1 VTWLLLHI
9 PDYIYYIYPV
19 ISVTISLFITGNLTV
34 YRPRIADSEL
44 LDRLDSAGAV
54 VIEGPKACGK
64 TAMARQISNSEVLLD
79 IDENARAAIAIDPSL
94 VLDGETPRLFDEWQI
109 EPSIWNHI
117 RRSVDQRQ
125 QTGLYILTGSAVP
138 ADDISRH
145 TGAGRISRL
154 RLRTMSLFE
163 SGFSSG
169 KISIA
174 SLLAGQYSGS
184 QKTNIDIATL
194 AERIC
199 IGGWPGSLNLGTK
212 AALNSQR
219 DYLEEIQRLD
229 IVRVDQVR
237 RDPDNVAR
245 VIRSLARNVATLVSA
260 RTIAT
265 DAGGSDGALDDDTV
279 RDYLFALRRLMVI
292 EDQPAWAPHMRSRS
306 LLRKSPKRHFVDPS
320 LAVAALRANPERLLK
335 DLRFLGFL
343 FESMVVRDLR
353 IYAQAAD
360 AKVSHYRD
368 NTGLEIDAIIETVD
382 GRWCAFEIK
391 LGTAKVD
398 EAAAN
403 LIRFRGRIDLAKCGQ
418 PGTLAVIVNGG
429 YGYLRDDGVA
439 VIPIGALGP

>member
-1 VTWLLLHI
+1 M
-9 PDYIYYIYPV
+9 
-19 ISVTISLFITGNLTV
+19 
-34 YRPRIADSEL
+34 YRSRVADSEL
-44 LDRLDSAGAV
+44 IDRLDSTGAV

-64 TAMARQISNSEVLLD
+64 TAMARQIAKSEVLLD

-94 VLDGETPRLFDEWQI
+94 VLEGDTPRLLDEWQI

-125 QTGLYILTGSAVP
+125 QTGQYILTGSAVP

-174 SLLAGQYSGS
+174 SLLSGQFSTS
-184 QKTNIDIATL
+184 PPADIDIKTL
-194 AERIC
+194 AEHIC
-199 IGGWPGSLNLGTK
+199 IGGWPGSLDLGIK
-212 AALNSQR
+212 AGLNAQR

-245 VIRSLARNVATLVSA
+245 VIRSLARNVSTLVSA
-260 RTIAT
+260 KTIAA
-265 DAGGSDGALDDDTV
+265 DAGGPDGAFDDDTV
-279 RDYLFALRRLMVI
+279 RDYLFALRRLMVV

-335 DLRFLGFL
+335 DLRFFGFL
-343 FESMVVRDLR
+343 FESMIVRDLR
-353 IYAQAAD
+353 VYAQAAD

-368 NTGLEIDAIIETVD
+368 NTGLEVDAIVESVD

-391 LGTAKVD
+391 LGTGKIDA
-398 EAAAN
+398 AAAN
-403 LIRFRGRIDLAKCGQ
+403 LIKFKSRIDLTKCGE
-418 PGTLAVIVNGG
+418 PGILAVIVNGG
-429 YGYLRDDGVA
+429 YGYMRNDGVA
-439 VIPIGALGP
+439 VIPIGVLGP

>member
-1 VTWLLLHI
+1 M
-9 PDYIYYIYPV
+9 
-19 ISVTISLFITGNLTV
+19 
-34 YRPRIADSEL
+34 YRSRIADSEL
-44 LDRLDSAGAV
+44 LARLDSAGAV

-64 TAMARQISNSEVLLD
+64 TAMARQIAKSEVLLD
-79 IDENARAAIAIDPSL
+79 IDENARAAIAVDPSL
-94 VLDGETPRLFDEWQI
+94 VLYGETPRLLDEWQI

-169 KISIA
+169 KISLA
-174 SLLAGQYSGS
+174 ALLSGQFSGS
-184 QKTNIDIATL
+184 PASAIDIVTL

-199 IGGWPGSLNLGTK
+199 IGGWPGSLDLNIK
-212 AALNSQR
+212 AGLNAQR
-219 DYLEEIQRLD
+219 DYLEEIRRLD
-229 IVRVDQVR
+229 IVRLDQVR
-237 RDPDNVAR
+237 RDPENVAR

-260 RTIAT
+260 KTIAV
-265 DAGGSDGALDDDTV
+265 DAGGSDGAFDDDTV

-292 EDQPAWAPHMRSRS
+292 EDQPAWAPHLRSRS
-306 LLRKSPKRHFVDPS
+306 LLRKAPKRHFVDPS
-320 LAVAALRANPERLLK
+320 LAVAALGADPDRLLK
-335 DLRFLGFL
+335 DIRFFGFL
-343 FESMVVRDLR
+343 FESMTVRDLR

-360 AKVSHYRD
+360 ATVSHYRD
-368 NTGLEIDAIIETVD
+368 NTGLEIDAIVEAVN

-391 LGTAKVD
+391 LGTGKID

-403 LIRFRGRIDLAKCGQ
+403 LIKFKSRIDLTRCGE
-418 PGTLAVIVNGG
+418 PGILAVIVNGE
-429 YGYLRDDGVA
+429 YGYLRKDGVA
-439 VIPIGALGP
+439 VIPIGSLGP